1 MAAREKPSSKAAYRS
16 PVETGLDWT
25 GWLGRQD
32 SKLGIPNDRNQNSR
46 MQKPSFSVSRAVR
59 SLAKLR
65 VRNAESG
72 DCPKRNAVQLHERC
86 DLICPDLPKVL

>member
-32 SKLGIPNDRNQNSR
+32 SKLGIPNDRDQNSR

-59 SLAKLR
+59 SL
-65 VRNAESG
+65 RNA
-72 DCPKRNAVQLHERC
+72 AQLHERC